1 MQDAISSQNDKNPI
15 ILLTFLT
22 AFITNLFLYAFE
34 LTNFD
39 LSIDEEYAC

>member
-1 MQDAISSQNDKNPI
+1 MQDVISSQNDKNPI
-15 ILLTFLT
+15 ILLTFPT
-22 AFITNLFLYAFE
+22 AFITYLFVYAYE